1 MADIVATGKLKF
13 TWCLTIANISAPTAA
28 ELNAGVDLQ
37 TKIMRGGLDESHDQ
51 TAVDNTHISSTKETE
66 KAGTSKDE
74 LTVTFKRDDIAL
86 QDLAYNTLV
95 PGSLG
100 YVVIRRD
107 KLHTQAYAAGD
118 VVSIYPAECGVRLPE
133 PNTINEPL
141 QFRMKFFN
149 HTAGVDAATVA

>member
-13 TWCLTIANISAPTAA
+13 TWCLTLSSLTAPPAS

-37 TKIMRGGLDESHDQ
+37 TKIPKGGLDEGHTQ
-51 TAVDNTHISSTKETE
+51 AAVDNTHISSLKETE
-66 KAGTSKDE
+66 RAGTSKDE
-74 LTVTFKRDDIAL
+74 ITVTFKRDDIAL

-107 KLHTQAYAAGD
+107 KLHTTSYAAGD
-118 VVSIYPAECGVRLPE
+118 IVSIYPAELGVRMPE

-141 QFRMKFFN
+141 QFKMKFFN
-149 HTAGVDAATVA
+149 HEAGQDAATVA